1 MKYALILILMISCSS
16 QQPQKVSSE
25 AGSQGQAPSP
35 YTLKP
40 CYCMK
45 IFQPVCADGQNFGNS
60 CEAECKGHKT
70 WSEGPCGA
78 KKK

>member
-1 MKYALILILMISCSS
+1 MKYALMFILVISCSS
-16 QQPQKVSSE
+16 QNTQKVSSE
-25 AGSQGQAPSP
+25 ASSQGQAPSP
-35 YTLKP
+35 YTVKP

-45 IFQPVCADGQNFGNS
+45 IFQPVCAEGQNFGNS